1 MKIPSRSGR
10 LCTNPM
16 ILGFVLHIHS
26 SRSDSISMTPGGWSS
41 IAYTLSKARQAGGLR
56 AMYKALRSRN
66 TCKTCAV
73 GMGGQQGGMVNEA
86 GEFPEF
92 CKKSVQAMAADLQT
106 PIPKSFWDEWPLDR
120 LASLSPRQLEYCGR
134 LSQPVIR
141 EAGGDRYRVIS
152 WHEAMQLA
160 SQALAKTNPDRSF
173 FYFSGRSSSE
183 AAFLLHVGAR
193 LYGTN
198 NINNC
203 SYYCHQ
209 ASGVGLSSVTGSG
222 TATVVLEDLSKAD
235 TVILIG
241 ANPASN
247 HPRLMKSLMN
257 VRRRGG
263 QVIVVNPIREAGL
276 ERFSI
281 PSDVRSLFFGSAIAS
296 HVVQPHIGGDAA
308 MLVGMAKNLIESRR
322 MDLDF
327 LESSTTG
334 FEGFCE
340 YVTNTSWQDIEAGSG
355 LFQSEI
361 EELCDRYVS
370 GRRVIFAWA
379 MGVTHHQHGTATVQ
393 LIAAV
398 AMLRGMLGRP
408 GCGLMPIRGHSNVQ
422 GIGSI
427 GATPRLKAAILDGLT
442 ERFSLVLPSTEGL
455 DTMGC
460 MQRASEGAIDVAF
473 HLGGNLFGS
482 NPASEWAA
490 RALSGIP
497 WQISLST
504 TLNTGHARAV
514 SQNHLI
520 LPVLARDE
528 EPEPTTQESMFNFV
542 RLSDGGAPRFEG
554 ARSELDV
561 IADLF
566 GLILKQRQA
575 SEPIDPAAAST
586 GESGSDTG
594 PDPLSA
600 LDWGQVRSTRDLR
613 RMMASVVPGWDALA
627 DLDAGGPEFQI
638 KGRTFHEPRFA
649 TPDGRA
655 HFHVPTLPESKQ
667 FPAHQFRLMTI
678 RSEGQFNTVVYE
690 DEDIFRGVEGRDV
703 ILLHPDDL
711 TTHGLS
717 AGDRVTV
724 QGPGGRMPHQRIA
737 SFDRI
742 RPGNAA
748 MYFPEANVLLDAR
761 VDPASRTPAFKGA
774 CISIEPS

>member
-1 MKIPSRSGR
+1 
-10 LCTNPM
+10 
-16 ILGFVLHIHS
+16 
-26 SRSDSISMTPGGWSS
+26 MTPGGWPS
-41 IAYTLSKARQAGGLR
+41 IAYTISRARQSGGLR
-56 AMYKALRSRN
+56 KMFKALRSRN

-73 GMGGQQGGMVNEA
+73 GMGGQRGGMVNEA

-92 CKKSVQAMAADLQT
+92 CKKSVQAMAADLQA
-106 PIPKSFWDEWPLDR
+106 PIRESFWHEWSLDR
-120 LASLSPRQLEYCGR
+120 LASLSPRQLEHSGR
-134 LSQPVIR
+134 LSQPVLR
-141 EAGGDRYRVIS
+141 EAGSTHYRVIS
-152 WHEAMQLA
+152 WHDALQYA
-160 SQALAKTNPDRSF
+160 ATALAKAHPDRSF

-222 TATVVLEDLSKAD
+222 TATVVLEDLNKTD

-263 QVIVVNPIREAGL
+263 QVIVVNPIRETGL

-281 PSDVRSLFFGSAIAS
+281 PSDVRSLLFGSDIAS
-296 HVVQPHIGGDAA
+296 HIVQPHIGGDAA
-308 MLVGMAKNLIESRR
+308 MLVGMAKNLIETQRT
-322 MDLDF
+322 DQDF
-327 LESSTTG
+327 LDRSTTG
-334 FEGFCE
+334 FGAFAE
-340 YVTNTSWQDIEAGSG
+340 YVASTSWEKIEAGSG
-355 LFQSEI
+355 LTRSDI
-361 EELCDRYVS
+361 ENLCDRYVN
-370 GRRVIFAWA
+370 GKRVIFAWA
-379 MGVTHHQHGTATVQ
+379 MGVTHHQHGTVTVQ
-393 LIAAV
+393 LIAAI
-398 AMLRGMLGRP
+398 AMLRGMIGRP
-408 GCGLMPIRGHSNVQ
+408 GSGLMPIRGHSNVQ

-427 GATPRLKAAILDGLT
+427 GATPRLKKAILDGLISRYNLT
-442 ERFSLVLPSTEGL
+442 LPETDGL
-455 DTMGC
+455 DTMAC
-460 MQRASEGAIDVAF
+460 MQRAAQGEMDVAF

-482 NPASEWAA
+482 NPSAEWAA
-490 RALSGIP
+490 GALSSIP

-504 TLNTGHARAV
+504 TLNTGHVQAV

-554 ARSELDV
+554 PRSEVDV
-561 IADLF
+561 VADLF
-566 GLILKQRQA
+566 GLILKERQ
-575 SEPIDPAAAST
+575 SSHET
-586 GESGSDTG
+586 
-594 PDPLSA
+594 DPLRA
-600 LDWGQVRSTRDLR
+600 LDWGQIRSTRDLR
-613 RMMASVVPGWDALA
+613 RMIASVVPGWGALA

-638 KGRTFHEPRFA
+638 SGRTFHEPRFA
-649 TPDGRA
+649 TSDGRA
-655 HFHVPTLPESKQ
+655 RFHIPDLPQITHTPGEY
-667 FPAHQFRLMTI
+667 RLMTL

-690 DEDIFRGVEGRDV
+690 EEDIFRGVDRRDV
-703 ILLHPDDL
+703 VLLNPEDL
-711 TTHGLS
+711 ETHHLN

-724 QGPGGRMPHQRIA
+724 SGPGGRMPHQCIVP
-737 SFDRI
+737 FDRI

-748 MYFPEANVLLDAR
+748 MYFPEANVLLDDR

-774 CISIEPS
+774 KITIEP

>member
-1 MKIPSRSGR
+1 M
-10 LCTNPM
+10 
-16 ILGFVLHIHS
+16 F
-26 SRSDSISMTPGGWSS
+26 
-41 IAYTLSKARQAGGLR
+41 
-56 AMYKALRSRN
+56 KALRTRN

-73 GMGGQQGGMVNEA
+73 GMGGQAGGMVNEA

-92 CKKSVQAMAADLQT
+92 CKKSVQAMAADLQA
-106 PIPKSFWDEWPLDR
+106 PIPDTFWEEWPLDR
-120 LASLSPRQLEYCGR
+120 LASLSPRQLEHCGR
-134 LSQPVIR
+134 LSQPVLR
-141 EAGGDRYRVIS
+141 EAGSDRYRVIS
-152 WHEAMQLA
+152 WQEALQHA
-160 SQALAKTNPDRSF
+160 SAALSNTEPDRSF

-193 LYGTN
+193 LFGTN

-222 TATVVLEDLSKAD
+222 TATVVLEDLAKAD

-247 HPRLMKSLMN
+247 HPRLMKSLMT

-281 PSDVRSLFFGSAIAS
+281 PSDVRSLLFGSSIAS

-308 MLVGMAKNLIESRR
+308 MLVGIAKNLIESRR
-322 MDLDF
+322 TDRDF
-327 LESSTTG
+327 LVSSTTG
-334 FEGFCE
+334 FNEFAD
-340 YVTNTSWQDIEAGSG
+340 YVASTPWENIETGSG
-355 LFQSEI
+355 LSKAEI
-361 EELCDRYVS
+361 EHLCDLYVT
-370 GRRVIFAWA
+370 GKRVIFAWA

-398 AMLRGMLGRP
+398 AMLRGMVGRP

-427 GATPRLKAAILDGLT
+427 GATPRLKDAILQGLT
-442 ERFSLVLPSTEGL
+442 SRYNLQLPTTPGL
-455 DTMGC
+455 DTMAC
-460 MQRASEGAIDVAF
+460 MQRASDGGIDVAF
-473 HLGGNLFGS
+473 HLGGNLYGS
-482 NPASEWAA
+482 NPAADWAA
-490 RALSGIP
+490 RALSGVP

-542 RLSDGGAPRFEG
+542 RLSDGGTPRFEG
-554 ARSELDV
+554 PRSELDV

-566 GLILKQRQA
+566 GLILKQRQ
-575 SEPIDPAAAST
+575 SS
-586 GESGSDTG
+586 GESHERDEESRTST
-594 PDPLSA
+594 PDPLAA
-600 LDWGQVRSTRDLR
+600 LDWGQIRSTRDLR

-638 KGRTFHEPRFA
+638 KGRTFHQPQFP

-655 HFHVPTLPESKQ
+655 RFHVPALPDPNPQPEG
-667 FPAHQFRLMTI
+667 HLRLMTI

-690 DEDIFRGVEGRDV
+690 EEDLFRGVNSRDV
-703 ILLHPDDL
+703 VLLHPDDL
-711 TTHGLS
+711 TSLNLK
-717 AGDRVTV
+717 AGDRVTIN
-724 QGPGGRMPHQRIA
+724 GPGGRMPYQRVA
-737 SFDRI
+737 SFERI

-748 MYFPEANVLLDAR
+748 MYFPEANILLDDR

-774 CISIEPS
+774 FISLEAD

>member
-1 MKIPSRSGR
+1 
-10 LCTNPM
+10 
-16 ILGFVLHIHS
+16 
-26 SRSDSISMTPGGWSS
+26 
-41 IAYTLSKARQAGGLR
+41 
-56 AMYKALRSRN
+56 
-66 TCKTCAV
+66 
-73 GMGGQQGGMVNEA
+73 MGGQEGGMVNEA

-92 CKKSVQAMAADLQT
+92 CKKSVQAMAADLQA
-106 PIPKSFWDEWPLDR
+106 PIPESFWQEWSLDR
-120 LASLSPRQLEYCGR
+120 MASLSPRQLENCGR
-134 LSQPVIR
+134 LSQPVFR
-141 EAGGDRYRVIS
+141 EAGSDRYRVIS
-152 WHEAMQLA
+152 WHEALQLA
-160 SQALAKTNPDRSF
+160 SAVLAKTNPDRSF

-183 AAFLLHVGAR
+183 AGFLLHVGAR

-222 TATVVLEDLSKAD
+222 TATVVLEDLSKTD

-308 MLVGMAKNLIESRR
+308 MLVGMAKNLIETRR
-322 MDLDF
+322 TDRDF
-327 LESSTTG
+327 LESSTSG
-334 FEGFCE
+334 FEAFSQ
-340 YVTNTSWQDIEAGSG
+340 YVTSTSWKDIEAGSG
-355 LFQSEI
+355 LSRSEI
-361 EELCDRYVS
+361 EDLCDRYVS

-398 AMLRGMLGRP
+398 AMLRGMLGQP

-427 GATPRLKAAILDGLT
+427 GATPRLKAAILEGLT
-442 ERFSLVLPSTEGL
+442 NRFGLTLPSSEGL
-455 DTMGC
+455 DTMAC
-460 MQRASEGAIDVAF
+460 MQRASENAMDVAI

-497 WQISLST
+497 WQITLST

-542 RLSDGGAPRFEG
+542 RLSDGGVPRFEG

-566 GLILKQRQA
+566 GLIRQQREESRPSHTTSA
-575 SEPIDPAAAST
+575 DPEGSLPAADA
-586 GESGSDTG
+586 
-594 PDPLSA
+594 DPLAA
-600 LDWGQVRSTRDLR
+600 LDWGQIRSTRDLR

-649 TPDGRA
+649 TQDGRA
-655 HFHVPTLPESKQ
+655 HFHVPVLPDSKDHPEH
-667 FPAHQFRLMTI
+667 FFRLMTI

-690 DEDIFRGVEGRDV
+690 EEDVYRGVEGRDV
-703 ILLHPDDL
+703 ILLHPKDL
-711 TTHGLS
+711 QARGLCE
-717 AGDRVTV
+717 GDRVTIH
-724 QGPGGRMPHQRIA
+724 GPGGRIPHQRVA
-737 SFDRI
+737 SFERI

-748 MYFPEANVLLDAR
+748 MYFPEANVLLDDR
-761 VDPASRTPAFKGA
+761 IDPESRTPAFKGA
-774 CISIEPS
+774 TITIEPS